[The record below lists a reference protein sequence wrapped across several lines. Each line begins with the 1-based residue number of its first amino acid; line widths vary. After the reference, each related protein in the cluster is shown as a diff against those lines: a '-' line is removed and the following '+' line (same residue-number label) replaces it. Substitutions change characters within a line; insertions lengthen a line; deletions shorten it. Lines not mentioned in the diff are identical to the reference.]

1 MIKEMQTLK
10 RKCLRAFVR
19 FKQSAF
25 ARKGTLALVALT
37 LAAGDAM
44 AGSKGA
50 AGFTKATQE
59 VSSYQTPVS
68 NLMKAIAAVI
78 VLVGA
83 FNVYFKM
90 QNGDQDVKKTIM
102 LTIGGCIAFIALSEA
117 LPLFFTKI
125 MEENKS
131 NQDGFPVF
139 KGLQKPLEFM
149 GIRGRFLTLAAVAIG
164 VSFVGFIVFSIALG
178 KLAGFIAML
187 VMAAAGLATIFVKQR
202 SGLHNKKRAKGIYVY
217 KNIRKTD

>member
-1 MIKEMQTLK
+1 
-10 RKCLRAFVR
+10 
-19 FKQSAF
+19 
-25 ARKGTLALVALT
+25 
-37 LAAGDAM
+37 
-44 AGSKGA
+44 
-50 AGFTKATQE
+50 
-59 VSSYQTPVS
+59 
-68 NLMKAIAAVI
+68 
-78 VLVGA
+78 
-83 FNVYFKM
+83 
-90 QNGDQDVKKTIM
+90 
-102 LTIGGCIAFIALSEA
+102 
-117 LPLFFTKI
+117 

-131 NQDGFPVF
+131 NQDGSPVF